1 MNAVTVFAVFGLCV
15 CAASASYGQTAQ
27 PRKPDPEQELAPPED
42 SPQPLGKARRL
53 YRALFGGANT
63 GRRRETILGFGGSV
77 FEVYSREEVDEG
89 EPALDGLYTNFDGD
103 LDYTRY
109 GTRVGVAATG
119 GGAVRYYPEIEQ
131 VLAVQ
136 YQAGVGVQARVTP
149 QTTMFVRQIARY
161 GPVGLPILFAEPLPP
176 ELGDPL
182 PPESDFA
189 VTNDKVVTSLTTA
202 SFERGF
208 SVRSQLSAS
217 ASYRYSNYLA
227 ETTPTDVFSTLDSG
241 VAYRYRLNAT
251 RSLRLGYNY
260 RRASYDVPEA
270 PGGRGPQPDEHNLF
284 IGVAIERAFSDQQ
297 RTLASFEAGTSAF
310 SGTIP
315 TGLLQGGDR
324 LRFVFSAAVAHQM
337 GRSWLLVGS
346 FDRGSRFNQGYGGP
360 VFADS
365 LSASVTGFVNTRVD
379 ITGTVAHVQGEYVAT
394 QGGSQLTN
402 TVASA
407 RLRYA
412 LTRRWALTGQ
422 YFRYSYDFT
431 NSPGVPFLFG
441 VPQRLTRHR
450 FSGGVLVFLPIT
462 SR

>member
-1 MNAVTVFAVFGLCV
+1 MKAVAVFAVCGLWV
-15 CAASASYGQTAQ
+15 CAASASYGQTTQ
-27 PRKPDPEQELAPPED
+27 PRKQDPEQELAPPED

-63 GRRRETILGFGGSV
+63 GQRRETILGFSGSV
-77 FEVYSREEVDEG
+77 FEVYSKEEVDEG

-109 GTRVGVAATG
+109 GTRVEVAATG
-119 GGAVRYYPEIEQ
+119 GGGVRYYPKISQ
-131 VLAVQ
+131 ILAVE
-136 YQAGVGVQARVTP
+136 YHAGVGVQARVAP
-149 QTTMFVRQIARY
+149 QTTMFVRQSARY
-161 GPVGLPILFAEPLPP
+161 GPVALPILFAEPLPP

-189 VTNDKVVTSLTTA
+189 VTDDKVVTSLTSA

-217 ASYRYSNYLA
+217 ASYRYSDYLA
-227 ETTPTDVFSTLDSG
+227 ETTPTNAFSTLDSG

-251 RSLRLGYNY
+251 RSVRLGYNY
-260 RRASYDVPEA
+260 RSASYDVPEA

-297 RTLASFEAGTSAF
+297 RTIASFEAGTSAF
-310 SGTIP
+310 SGTVP

-337 GRSWLLVGS
+337 GRSWLLLGS

-360 VFADS
+360 AFADS
-365 LSASVTGFVNTRVD
+365 LFASVTGFLNTRVD
-379 ITGTVAHVQGEYVAT
+379 ITGSVAHTQGEYVAT
-394 QGGSQLTN
+394 LGGSLFTN
-402 TVASA
+402 TAAGA

-431 NSPGVPFLFG
+431 NSPGVPFLIG
-441 VPQRLTRHR
+441 VPERFARHSL
-450 FSGGVLVFLPIT
+450 SGGVLVFLPIS